1 MEPDTARDVSAPS
14 PVKKNHGI
22 EFKEVKIIQLAK
34 NMKWPLLGIQGCRLE
49 AKDHMGERWWEA
61 KVLEVDTEGSEVL
74 VHFTGQWIKYYP
86 LEGGGTLHWGNTRVL
101 KAFHIS
107 TNSFLKP
114 YVVESHLTSVLN
126 RLLPPTSGMVTGRK
140 IRSGQLKKHQHDQN
154 DVFLDMKLV
163 TTVSWYMC
171 TVFK

>member
-1 MEPDTARDVSAPS
+1 
-14 PVKKNHGI
+14 
-22 EFKEVKIIQLAK
+22 
-34 NMKWPLLGIQGCRLE
+34 
-49 AKDHMGERWWEA
+49 MGERWWEA

-86 LEGGGTLHWGNTRVL
+86 LEGGGTLHRGNTRVL

-140 IRSGQLKKHQHDQN
+140 IGSGQLKKHQHDQN
-154 DVFLDMKLV
+154 NVFLDMKLV